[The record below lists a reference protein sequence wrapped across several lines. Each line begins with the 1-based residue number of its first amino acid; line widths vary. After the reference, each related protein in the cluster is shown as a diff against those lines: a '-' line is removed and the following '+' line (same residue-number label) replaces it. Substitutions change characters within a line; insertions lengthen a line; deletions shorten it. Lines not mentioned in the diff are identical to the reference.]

1 MKNPSAQSFS
11 QSSRTLVALMAA
23 CAALTGC
30 GPESDELNDPSQELT
45 NASSA
50 LGPNLLIN
58 PSFDE
63 GPACGCGVNVPYAT
77 IYAGDT
83 SLTGWTVLGESVDQ
97 VSNAW
102 SHAHGI
108 ASLDLNGS
116 QAAGGVSQ
124 SVTTTPGA
132 TYVVRFALA
141 GNPNTACGGINIKTV
156 KVSVGGVSRNYS
168 FDITGKS
175 YTNMGWT
182 YRSFTF
188 VAPSNSATL
197 TFQSMTSTSCG
208 PAIDDVS
215 LAQQ

>member
-1 MKNPSAQSFS
+1 MKTPFS
-11 QSSRTLVALMAA
+11 QASRTVVALMAA

-45 NASSA
+45 TASGA

-58 PSFDE
+58 PSFEE
-63 GPACGCGVNVPYAT
+63 GPACSCGTTTVPHVKMLS
-77 IYAGDT
+77 GDT
-83 SLTGWTVLGESVDQ
+83 RLTGWTILPDSIDHVGTEW
-97 VSNAW
+97 N
-102 SHAHGI
+102 HAHGI
-108 ASLDLNGS
+108 ASLDLNGGNT
-116 QAAGGVSQ
+116 GGVSQ

-141 GNPNTACGGINIKTV
+141 GNPHKECGSPMSKTLR
-156 KVSVGGVSRNYS
+156 VSVGGVSRSYS
-168 FDITGKS
+168 VDV
-175 YTNMGWT
+175 TNRSFTDMGWT

-188 VAPSNSATL
+188 VAPSTQANL
-197 TFQSMTSTSCG
+197 VFQSTTATPCG